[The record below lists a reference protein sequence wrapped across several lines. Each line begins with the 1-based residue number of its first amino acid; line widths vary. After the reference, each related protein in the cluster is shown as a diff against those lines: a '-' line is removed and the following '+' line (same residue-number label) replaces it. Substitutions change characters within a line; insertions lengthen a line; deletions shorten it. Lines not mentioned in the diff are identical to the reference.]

1 MRSGRLVKKK
11 RILFTRIFAAAVGVL
26 LLFSSS
32 RWEVVELYSTILFA
46 VGAVMVGVATVGRLW
61 CNLYIC
67 GRKSSELIRV
77 GPYSMCRNPLYFF
90 SLVGAIGLG
99 LTTETISFALLF
111 LVVFSIYYPF
121 VIRAE
126 EKRLSEIHGAEYKQ
140 YRKEIPSFM
149 PTLRRFHEPD
159 EYAVR
164 AKLFR
169 KSLFDAMWFVWLIGI
184 LEIIEA
190 LHESNILP
198 VFIKLY

>member
-1 MRSGRLVKKK
+1 MGPGHLVKKK
-11 RILFTRIFAAAVGVL
+11 RILFTRLFIAAVSVL

-32 RWEVVELYSTILFA
+32 RWEVVELYSTVLFA

-67 GRKSSELIRV
+67 GYKSGKLITT

-90 SLVGAIGLG
+90 SLIGAMGLG
-99 LTTETISFALLF
+99 LTTETMSFALLF
-111 LVVFSIYYPF
+111 LAVFSMYYPF

-126 EKRLSEIHGAEYKQ
+126 EKRLSQIHGAEYEQ
-140 YRKEIPSFM
+140 YRKEIPGFIPS
-149 PTLRRFHEPD
+149 LRRFQEPD
-159 EYAVR
+159 EYMVK

-184 LEIIEA
+184 MEVIEA
-190 LHESNILP
+190 LHEAQVLP
-198 VFIKLY
+198 VYINLY